1 MFLVRFEL
9 FFILTTIFKKA
20 STANLYLNSIIAYEI
35 FILLRNNKQVVRHK
49 PPSLRNVTL
58 KAMVVYMFSIV
69 VFAINM
75 TLEHVADEQKYIEY
89 DFGKGIQASL
99 SILLCNILVTYV
111 IPIGFFFYVSIIIK
125 IRNYLPSISGRER
138 ELVSIFHPWVIWFVS
153 VSVYLIFYICFLLT
167 TRFVVVALIVCV
179 HFSRYFSSALLYV
192 SASSGYREC
201 AWW

>member
-138 ELVSIFHPWVIWFVS
+138 ELVSIFLS
-153 VSVYLIFYICFLLT
+153 MSYLVCF
-167 TRFVVVALIVCV
+167 C
-179 HFSRYFSSALLYV
+179 FSLFDLLYLFLINDPF
-192 SASSGYREC
+192 RC
-201 AWW
+201 CCLDCLCTL